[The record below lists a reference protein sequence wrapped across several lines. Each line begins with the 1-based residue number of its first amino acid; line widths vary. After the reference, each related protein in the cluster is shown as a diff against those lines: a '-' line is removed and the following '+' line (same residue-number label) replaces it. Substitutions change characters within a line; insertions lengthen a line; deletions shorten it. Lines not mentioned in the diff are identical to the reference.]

1 MSGYE
6 LPDWVMVNDT
16 LNRLLALRDIY
27 ASSPPQEVAYLRG
40 GKVRSGVGCI
50 VGRLPVYEWPAWVMV
65 NDTLDRLLALRDIYA
80 SSPPQEVAYLRGGR
94 FKLWVCR

>member
-6 LPDWVMVNDT
+6 LPD
-16 LNRLLALRDIY
+16 
-27 ASSPPQEVAYLRG
+27 
-40 GKVRSGVGCI
+40 
-50 VGRLPVYEWPAWVMV
+50 WVMV

-94 FKLWVCR
+94 LDQGSGM